1 MHWYDTSF
9 AGWHLAECLSP
20 PGWKKHAPALID
32 LAIIDAVAWM
42 VEVMGGHGW
51 SRVGH
56 GAPRADKNTRCT
68 FGHGLVTG
76 CWAVRFAFF
85 GDSLKKCFGFR
96 CHDLYARDSWIRPVQ
111 AQAQC
116 RSLHQMQAR
125 PSRFEVLRGF
135 QKPF

>member
-51 SRVGH
+51 SRFGH
-56 GAPRADKNTRCT
+56 GAPRANKNMRCT

-76 CWAVRFAFF
+76 CWAVRFA
-85 GDSLKKCFGFR
+85 R
-96 CHDLYARDSWIRPVQ
+96 SWW
-111 AQAQC
+111 
-116 RSLHQMQAR
+116 
-125 PSRFEVLRGF
+125 F
-135 QKPF
+135 KP